1 MKGTESL
8 RKISWG
14 EVFAIVSVTLS
25 VGAWSLTRIDRK
37 FDEFDKKFDHVS
49 SVLERI
55 ERDNRDFH
63 GRLSFMEGKK

>member
-14 EVFAIVSVTLS
+14 EVFAIVSVILS